1 MINDIHTDI
10 DDYYPKVILTKDRTV
25 CFQQAKSQI
34 LQNLVKIRSSI
45 NVHE

>member
-1 MINDIHTDI
+1 MINDIHTDV
-10 DDYYPKVILTKDRTV
+10 DDYLKVIPVKDRTV

-34 LQNLVKIRSSI
+34 LQNLVKIRSSV